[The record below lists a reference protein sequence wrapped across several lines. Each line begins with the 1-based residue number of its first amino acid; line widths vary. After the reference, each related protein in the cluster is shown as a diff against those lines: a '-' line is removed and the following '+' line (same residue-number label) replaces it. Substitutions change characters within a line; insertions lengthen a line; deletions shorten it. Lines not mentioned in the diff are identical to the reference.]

1 MKRYFLFFLKTGM
14 IFFSSIFLFS
24 CAPQSPTMTLA
35 GADGQYTRIAV
46 MPFQNTTPE
55 DVASK
60 VLFHDTGMVDQ
71 EDANTAENIVATS
84 FIDRLSQ
91 NEKIDVIPV
100 ADTRKLYRRI
110 TTERMSEGTSSG
122 TEKDRIMRIGE
133 ELKADAI
140 VVGYIYR
147 FRERDGTP
155 YAVQK
160 PASVAYEIKLLDGKT
175 GAPVWH
181 GTFDKTQR
189 SLMENLFQLPAF
201 IRGKGQWV
209 TVKELTDEGMEQLF
223 QSFPLVR

>member
-1 MKRYFLFFLKTGM
+1 VKKYFLFVSKIGM
-14 IFFSSIFLFS
+14 IFLCSLFLFG

-35 GADGQYTRIAV
+35 GVDGQYTRIAV
-46 MPFQNTTPE
+46 MPFQNATLGDNAE
-55 DVASK
+55 RA
-60 VLFHDTGMVDQ
+60 LLHDSNMAIHD
-71 EDANTAENIVATS
+71 EANTAGNVVFAS

-100 ADTRKLYRRI
+100 EDTHKSYRRAA
-110 TTERMSEGTSSG
+110 TEMMSEGAPAG
-122 TEKDRIMRIGE
+122 TEQERLLRIGK
-133 ELKADAI
+133 ELNADAI
-140 VVGYIYR
+140 AVGYVYR

-155 YAVQK
+155 FAVQK

-175 GAPVWH
+175 GAPVWQ

-209 TVKELTDEGMEQLF
+209 TVKELTDEGMDQLF
-223 QSFPLVR
+223 QSFPITR